1 MSSSVDL
8 RTVYAFAREFHSK
21 GPNIGKMLYGTAGF
35 RTLHD
40 KLEFIAFRMGIL
52 ATLRSRTFSGQ
63 AIGVMITASH
73 NPECDNGVK
82 IIDPKGEMLEM
93 SWEGIATDLVNVPDD
108 KLESEVAKII
118 AQQKVDMNA
127 QSNVFIG
134 MDTRYHSPA
143 MGRAVVNGVRALKGN
158 LRDYGILTTPMLHY
172 LVFSHNVKGAYGTPT
187 EAGYVAKL
195 VTAFK
200 KLRGTKLDNGNYK
213 NFLLFDGANGVGSL
227 KMFEF
232 NRQLAGTLQCQ
243 VFNANGKIN
252 HNCGADYVKTSQR
265 PPSGLPE
272 HEPNTRCVS
281 VDGDADRVVYFFI
294 DSNGIFHLLDGDRIA
309 TLIADYLMDL
319 VQKCGITL
327 KLGIVQTAYAN
338 GASTDYI
345 VDQLKVDVAC
355 VPTGVKHLHHKAL
368 EYDIGVYF
376 EANGHGTVIFSEKTK
391 EKLSIALNSSA
402 TSDEQRDALNKLL
415 LTIDL
420 INETVGDAISDMLL
434 VETILHAK
442 GWNLSDWLATYDDLP
457 NLQQKVKVQDRN
469 IFETTDAERIC
480 VKPEG
485 LQDKINEVVK
495 KYKRGRAFVRPSGTE
510 DVVRVY
516 AEAENADDVQL
527 LAAEVSILVY
537 EMANGVGERP
547 MIPHQKL

>member
-21 GPNIGKMLYGTAGF
+21 GPNIEKLLYGTAGF
-35 RTLHD
+35 RTLHE
-40 KLEFIAFRMGIL
+40 KLEFIAFRMGLL
-52 ATLRSRTFSGQ
+52 ATIRSRKFGGQ

-82 IIDPKGEMLEM
+82 IIDPKGEMLERD
-93 SWEGIATDLVNVPDD
+93 WETIATDLVNVPDD
-108 KLESEVAKII
+108 RLESEVAKII
-118 AQQKVDMNA
+118 AQEKIDMGA

-158 LRDYGILTTPMLHY
+158 LRDFGILTTPMLHY
-172 LVFSHNVKGAYGTPT
+172 LVYTHNVRGAYGFPT
-187 EAGYVAKL
+187 VDGYVSKL
-195 VTAFK
+195 VNAFK
-200 KLRGTKLDNGNYK
+200 RLRGDVYENGNYK
-213 NFLLFDGANGVGSL
+213 NFILFDGANGVGSL
-227 KMFEF
+227 KMHEF
-232 NRQLAGTLQCQ
+232 NRQLGPSLECQ
-243 VFNANGKIN
+243 VFNSNGKIN
-252 HNCGADYVKTSQR
+252 HNCGADFVKTNQR
-265 PPSGLPE
+265 APHGLPE

-281 VDGDADRVVYFFI
+281 VDGDADRIVYFFT
-294 DSNGIFHLLDGDRIA
+294 DSDGVFHLLDGDRIA
-309 TLIADYLMDL
+309 TLIADYLMNL
-319 VQKCGITL
+319 VKKCGISL

-345 VDQLKVDVAC
+345 KQQLKVDVAC

-376 EANGHGTVIFSEKTK
+376 EANGHGTVIFSDSTK
-391 EKLSIALNSSA
+391 EKISSA
-402 TSDEQRDALNKLL
+402 SRSNETSNEQKESLRKLL
-415 LTIDL
+415 LTIDI

-442 GWNLSDWLATYDDLP
+442 GFSLKDWLATYEDLP
-457 NLQQKVKVQDRN
+457 NTIKKVKVQDRN
-469 IFETTDAERIC
+469 IFETTDAERVC
-480 VKPEG
+480 VKPDG
-485 LQDKINEVVK
+485 LQDKIDELVR

-516 AEAENADDVQL
+516 AEAENNDDVQL

-537 EMANGVGERP
+537 EMANGVGEKP
-547 MIPHQKL
+547 SIPQQKL